1 MSLVTCTRKLFSK
14 KAAEKPFREEIHIS
28 GIFVHNDVVALTD
41 VCVTQSVI
49 GDIYCTKNITIHK
62 NAQVT
67 GNIYC
72 RRGVVDGNVTGNIAA
87 FEMLEI
93 KANAVLNGNINA
105 RKLNVSPAAILNGY
119 VTSIS
124 LKESR
129 KIYSDIKLKIDQTK
143 IPDMPKESII
153 SIPDIP
159 KESIISEI
167 INFDNLKSA
176 AEEPNLSNE
185 VPEFNS
191 RPEKAEEVAIGDD
204 NGKWW

>member
-1 MSLVTCTRKLFSK
+1 MSLVTYTRKLFSK
-14 KAAEKPFREEIHIS
+14 KAEEPVREEVQLS

-41 VCVTQSVI
+41 VCVTQSVT

-72 RRGVVDGNVTGNIAA
+72 RTGVVDGIVTGNIAT
-87 FEMLEI
+87 FELLEI
-93 KANAVLNGNINA
+93 KANAVLDGNINA

-124 LKESR
+124 VKESR
-129 KIYSDIKLKIDQTK
+129 RIYSDIKLKIAGAK
-143 IPDMPKESII
+143 
-153 SIPDIP
+153 IPDIP
-159 KESIISEI
+159 QESILSEI
-167 INFDNLKSA
+167 VNFDHFKSGV
-176 AEEPNLSNE
+176 EEPIISIE
-185 VPEFNS
+185 VPEFNPQ
-191 RPEKAEEVAIGDD
+191 PEKIEELAVADN